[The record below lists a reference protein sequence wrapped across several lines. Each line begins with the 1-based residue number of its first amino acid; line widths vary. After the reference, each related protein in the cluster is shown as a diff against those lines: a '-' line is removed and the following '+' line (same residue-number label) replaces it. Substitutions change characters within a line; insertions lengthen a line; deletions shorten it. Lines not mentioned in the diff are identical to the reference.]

1 MQPFTIAPWTEP
13 QVCFRVDT
21 FVVPET
27 ARAELEATMRRN
39 MDFIRTLPGFR
50 GHVAFEKSAG
60 PSTFDLVTVAAWQD
74 RAALERA
81 GAAVRAHYR
90 EVGVDLPALLARW
103 GVKMERGDFTAPARL
118 Q

>member
-1 MQPFTIAPWTEP
+1 MQLFTIPPPTEP
-13 QVCFRVDT
+13 QICFRVDT

-27 ARAELEATMRRN
+27 ARAELEATLRRN

-74 RAALERA
+74 RCSDRLTGARGGPGREPSPCVAGGHLGGRGSVARA
-81 GAAVRAHYR
+81 
-90 EVGVDLPALLARW
+90 D
-103 GVKMERGDFTAPARL
+103 
-118 Q
+118 